1 MPVQTTSGQA
11 LPRTGVVTLIAAL
24 HDADQNTIHVHR
36 FTGEVTEA
44 IIACRDFLLP
54 GEAGNSLEGLLPA
67 EVAGL
72 IAEAMQDSRSMLVNI
87 VAI

>member
-1 MPVQTTSGQA
+1 MNVQTTSGQA
-11 LPRTGVVTLIAAL
+11 LPLAGVVTLIAAL

-54 GEAGNSLEGLLPA
+54 EEAGNSLEGLLPA
-67 EVAGL
+67 EIVEL
-72 IAEAMQDSRSMLVNI
+72 IAEAMQDSRSMLVTI
-87 VAI
+87 AAI

>member
-11 LPRTGVVTLIAAL
+11 LPRAGVVTLIAAL

-54 GEAGNSLEGLLPA
+54 EEAGNSLEGLLPA
-67 EVAGL
+67 EIVEV
-72 IAEAMQDSRSMLVNI
+72 IVEAMQDSRSTLVTI
-87 VAI
+87 AAV